1 MSDLVNIVI
10 ADSLIV
16 FTVNTVPSVL
26 LTVISIWTLLRKII
40 QKKEAFKTYSND
52 VELLGQFNLVQLL
65 IFAILMGH
73 IFVSDF

>member
-1 MSDLVNIVI
+1 MVGERQILSRRATFTIYLNEHLVSDLVNIVI

-26 LTVISIWTLLRKII
+26 LTIISIWTLIRKII

-52 VELLGQFNLVQLL
+52 V
-65 IFAILMGH
+65 
-73 IFVSDF
+73 